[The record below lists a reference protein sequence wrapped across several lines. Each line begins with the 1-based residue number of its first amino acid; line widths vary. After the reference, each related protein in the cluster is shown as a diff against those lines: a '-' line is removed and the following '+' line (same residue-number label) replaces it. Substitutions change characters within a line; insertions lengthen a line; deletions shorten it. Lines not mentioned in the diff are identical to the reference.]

1 MATQYPPPSK
11 RQKRAQVELTRE
23 QQDIDTTIPDGT
35 VRVRFVDQATGES
48 GSLPVLTVPL
58 SQATTKNLEILLN
71 NLKDQADDQ
80 VPYRFFH
87 DEATEALGDKED
99 LYNALVKSGKASA
112 ETEIVL
118 QYAPQA
124 VFRVKAVSRCAAAV
138 SGHGD
143 NILAVQ
149 FSPKNSGRMASGSGD
164 KTVRVWDCDTG
175 TPVHTMKGHTRWVL
189 AVSYSPDG
197 SLLASGGY
205 DNEVRIWDPETGKQ
219 VGSALKGHTNFIT
232 SLCWEPFHLQE
243 PGRPRVASS
252 SKDGTVRVWDAVGGK
267 IDYALSGHKGSVTCV
282 KWGGTGRI
290 YTSSHDK
297 TIKVWNAATGS
308 LVSTLSG
315 HAHWVNHLALST
327 DFVLRTA
334 YHDHTRK
341 VPSTP
346 EEKVA
351 KAKARFEKAATVN
364 GEIVERLATASE
376 DCTLILW
383 TPLTSPKPV
392 NRMTGHQKQINQ
404 VVFSPDGQL
413 LASAAWDNHVKLW
426 SARDGKFLNTLR
438 AHVGPVY
445 MASFS
450 ADSRLLASCSKD
462 TTLKVWDMRT
472 AKLKEDLP
480 GHKDQVFALDWSP
493 DGDKVGSGGADKQ
506 IRIWR
511 N

>member
-11 RQKRAQVELTRE
+11 RQKREQAEIARQ

-48 GSLPVLTVPL
+48 GNLPVLTVPL
-58 SQATTKNLEILLN
+58 SQASTKNLEILLN
-71 NLKDQADDQ
+71 ELKEQGDDRI
-80 VPYRFFH
+80 PYRFFL
-87 DEATEALGDKED
+87 EGAAEALGDKED
-99 LYNALVKSGKASA
+99 LYNSLVKPGKVSA
-112 ETEIVL
+112 ESEITL

-124 VFRVKAVSRCAAAV
+124 VFRVKAVSRCASAI

-149 FSPKNSGRMASGSGD
+149 FSPANSSRMASGSGD
-164 KTVRVWDCDTG
+164 KTVRIWDCDTG
-175 TPVHTMKGHTRWVL
+175 TPVQTLKGHTRWVL

-205 DNEVRIWDPETGKQ
+205 DNEVRIWDPSTGKQ
-219 VGSALKGHTNFIT
+219 IGGPLKGHTNFIT
-232 SLCWEPFHLQE
+232 SLSWEPYHLQE
-243 PGRPRVASS
+243 PNRPRVASS
-252 SKDGTVRVWDAVGGK
+252 SKDGTVRIWDVIGGK
-267 IDYALSGHKGSVTCV
+267 IDSALTGHKGSVTCV
-282 KWGGTGRI
+282 KWGGAGLI

-297 TIKVWNAATGS
+297 TIKVWNASTGA
-308 LVSTLSG
+308 LQHTLSG

-327 DFVLRTA
+327 DFVLRTS
-334 YHDHTRK
+334 YHDHTHN
-341 VPSTP
+341 VPATLQ
-346 EEKVA
+346 EKIS
-351 KAKARFEKAATVN
+351 KAKSRFEKAASIN

-376 DCTLILW
+376 DCTIFLW
-383 TPLTSPKPV
+383 TPLSSPKPIT
-392 NRMTGHQKQINQ
+392 RMTGHQKQINQ
-404 VVFSPDGQL
+404 VCFSPDGML
-413 LASAAWDNHVKLW
+413 LASTAWDNHVKLW
-426 SARDGKFLNTLR
+426 SAWDGKFMFTLR

-472 AKLKEDLP
+472 GKLKEDLP

-493 DGDKVGSGGADKQ
+493 DGERVGSGGADKQ

-511 N
+511 H

>member
-1 MATQYPPPSK
+1 MATLPPPPSK
-11 RQKRAQVELTRE
+11 RQKREALEKSSLQTDLTS
-23 QQDIDTTIPDGT
+23 TIPDGT
-35 VRVRFVDQATGES
+35 IRTRFVDQATGS
-48 GSLPVLTVPL
+48 SDTLPVLTVPL

-71 NLKDQADDQ
+71 ELKEQSDDRI
-80 VPYRFFH
+80 PYRFYP
-87 DEATEALGDKED
+87 DGSAEALGDKED
-99 LYNALVKSGKASA
+99 VYNSLVKTGRVSA
-112 ETEIVL
+112 ESEVVL

-124 VFRVKAVSRCAAAV
+124 VFRVKAVSRCSAAV

-149 FSPKNSGRMASGSGD
+149 FSPKNSARMASGSGD
-164 KTVRVWDCDTG
+164 KTVRIWDCDTG
-175 TPVHTMKGHTRWVL
+175 TPAFTLKGHSKWVL

-219 VGSALKGHTNFIT
+219 VGGPLKGHTNFIT
-232 SLCWEPFHLQE
+232 SLSWEPYHLQE

-252 SKDGTVRVWDAVGGK
+252 SKDGTVRVWDAIGGRV
-267 IDYALSGHKGSVTCV
+267 DFALSGHKSSVTCV
-282 KWGGTGRI
+282 KWGGTGWI

-297 TIKVWNAATGS
+297 TIKVWNAETGT
-308 LVSTLSG
+308 LVHTLSG

-327 DFVLRTA
+327 DFVLRTS

-341 VPSTP
+341 IPPTP
-346 EEKVA
+346 EEKLA
-351 KAKARFEKAATVN
+351 KAKSRFEKAAIIN

-376 DCTLILW
+376 DCTIFLW
-383 TPLTSPKPV
+383 TPLSTSKPV
-392 NRMTGHQKQINQ
+392 TRMTGHQKQINQ
-404 VVFSPDGQL
+404 VCFSPDGTL

-426 SARDGKFLNTLR
+426 SARDGKFLFTLR

-472 AKLKEDLP
+472 GKLKEDLP

-493 DGDKVGSGGADKQ
+493 DGERVGSGGADKQ
-506 IRIWR
+506 VRIWR
-511 N
+511 G

>member
-1 MATQYPPPSK
+1 MTTQYPPPTK
-11 RQKRAQVELTRE
+11 RQKRAQAEYTS
-23 QQDIDTTIPDGT
+23 QQQEIDATIPDGT
-35 VRVRFVDQATGES
+35 VRIRFVDQATGET
-48 GSLPVLTVPL
+48 GTLPVLTVPI
-58 SQATTKNLEILLN
+58 SQASTKNLEILLN
-71 NLKDQADDQ
+71 ELKDQSDDRI
-80 VPYRFFH
+80 PYRFFP
-87 DEATEALGDKED
+87 DGANEALGDKED
-99 LYNALVKSGKASA
+99 IYNTLVKPGKVSA
-112 ETEIVL
+112 ESEITL

-124 VFRVKAVSRCAAAV
+124 VFRVKAVSRCAAAI

-149 FSPKNSGRMASGSGD
+149 FSPENSSRMASGSGD
-164 KTVRVWDCDTG
+164 KTVRIWDCDTG
-175 TPVHTMKGHTRWVL
+175 TPVHTLKGHTRWVL

-205 DNEVRIWDPETGKQ
+205 DHEVRIWDSTSGR
-219 VGSALKGHTNFIT
+219 GINGALKGHTQFIT
-232 SLCWEPFHLQE
+232 SLAWEPFHLQE
-243 PGRPRVASS
+243 AGRPRVASS
-252 SKDGTVRVWDAVGGK
+252 SKDGTVRVWDAIGGK
-267 IDYALSGHKGSVTCV
+267 TDFALTGHKGSVTCV
-282 KWGGTGRI
+282 KWGGTGCI

-297 TIKVWNAATGS
+297 TIKVWNA
-308 LVSTLSG
+308 STQTLLHTLTG

-327 DFVLRTA
+327 DFVLRTS

-341 VPSTP
+341 VPPTP
-346 EEKVA
+346 EARLA
-351 KAKARFEKAATVN
+351 KAKSRFEKAATVA

-383 TPLTSPKPV
+383 TPLTSTKPV
-392 NRMTGHQKQINQ
+392 TRMTGHQKQINY
-404 VVFSPDGQL
+404 VCFSPDGAV

-426 SARDGKFLNTLR
+426 SARDGKFLYTLR

-462 TTLKVWDMRT
+462 TTLKVWDLRT
-472 AKLKEDLP
+472 GKLKEDLP

-493 DGDKVGSGGADKQ
+493 DGDRVGSGGADKQ
-506 IRIWR
+506 VRIWR

>member
-1 MATQYPPPSK
+1 MATQFPPPSK
-11 RQKRAQVELTRE
+11 RQKREAIAASSTQAPTES
-23 QQDIDTTIPDGT
+23 IPDGSI
-35 VRVRFVDQATGES
+35 RIRFVDQSTGTS
-48 GSLPVLTVPL
+48 GTLPVLTVPL
-58 SQATTKNLEILLN
+58 SQATTTNLNLLLN
-71 NLKDQADDQ
+71 SLKDQLDDDAI
-80 VPYRFFH
+80 PYRFYH
-87 DEATEALGDKED
+87 GESPEALGDKED
-99 LYNALVKSGKASA
+99 VYNSLVKPGRVTA
-112 ETEIVL
+112 EEEVVL

-149 FSPKNSGRMASGSGD
+149 FSPKNSSRMASGSGD
-164 KTVRVWDCDTG
+164 KTVRIWDCDTG
-175 TPVHTMKGHTRWVL
+175 TPAHTLKGHSRWVL

-197 SLLASGGY
+197 ALLASGGY
-205 DNEVRIWDPETGKQ
+205 DNELRIWDPETGKQ
-219 VGSALKGHTNFIT
+219 IGGPLKGHTNFIT
-232 SLCWEPFHLQE
+232 SLTWEPYHLQQE
-243 PGRPRVASS
+243 GRPRVASS
-252 SKDGTVRVWDAVGGK
+252 SKDGTVRVWDAIGGK
-267 IDYALSGHKGSVTCV
+267 MEYALAGHKGSVTCV

-297 TIKVWNAATGS
+297 TIKVWNAQDGT
-308 LVSTLSG
+308 LIHTLSG

-327 DFVLRTA
+327 DFVLRTS
-334 YHDHTRK
+334 YHDHTGK
-341 VPSTP
+341 VPPTP
-346 EEKVA
+346 EEKLA
-351 KAKARFEKAATVN
+351 KAKSRFEKAATTN

-376 DCTLILW
+376 DCTIFLW
-383 TPLTSPKPV
+383 TPLTSNKPV
-392 NRMTGHQKQINQ
+392 TRMTGHQKQINQ
-404 VVFSPDGQL
+404 VCFSPDGNL

-426 SARDGKFLNTLR
+426 SARDGKFLFTLR

-472 AKLKEDLP
+472 GKLKQDLP
-480 GHKDQVFALDWSP
+480 GHQDQVFALDWSP
-493 DGDKVGSGGADKQ
+493 DGERVGSGGADKQ

>member
-11 RQKRAQVELTRE
+11 RQKRAQAEIARE
-23 QQDIDTTIPDGT
+23 QQDVDETIPDGT
-35 VRVRFVDQATGES
+35 VRIRFVDQATGET
-48 GSLPVLTVPL
+48 GSIPVLTVPL
-58 SQATTKNLEILLN
+58 SQASTKNLEILLN
-71 NLKDQADDQ
+71 ELKEQGDDRI
-80 VPYRFFH
+80 PYRFFP
-87 DEATEALGDKED
+87 DGAAEALGDSED
-99 LYNALVKSGKASA
+99 IYNALVKPGKVSA
-112 ETEIVL
+112 ENEITL

-143 NILAVQ
+143 NILAIQ
-149 FSPKNSGRMASGSGD
+149 FSPADSSRMASGSGD

-175 TPVHTMKGHTRWVL
+175 TPVHTLKGHTKWVL

-205 DNEVRIWDPETGKQ
+205 DNQVRIWDPKTGKQ
-219 VGSALKGHTNFIT
+219 LGGALTGHTNFIT
-232 SLCWEPFHLQE
+232 SLCWEPYHLQE
-243 PGRPRVASS
+243 SNRPRVASS
-252 SKDGTVRVWDAVGGK
+252 SKDGTVRIWDAIGGK
-267 IDYALSGHKGSVTCV
+267 TDFALTGHKSSVTCV

-297 TIKVWNAATGS
+297 TIKVWNAATET
-308 LVSTLSG
+308 LLHTLSG

-341 VPSTP
+341 PPATT
-346 EEKVA
+346 EEKLA
-351 KAKARFEKAATVN
+351 KAKARFEKAATIG

-376 DCTLILW
+376 DCTIFLW
-383 TPLTSPKPV
+383 TPLTSNKPV
-392 NRMTGHQKQINQ
+392 TRMTGHQKQINQ
-404 VVFSPDGQL
+404 VSFSPDGTL
-413 LASAAWDNHVKLW
+413 LASAAWDNHVKVW
-426 SARDGKFLNTLR
+426 SARDGKFLFTLR

-445 MASFS
+445 MTSFS

-472 AKLKEDLP
+472 GKLKEDLP

-493 DGDKVGSGGADKQ
+493 DGERVGSGGADKQ
-506 IRIWR
+506 VRIWR